1 MLKKQIM
8 HEWIQSGRRAI
19 ERSLL
24 KALIRSCSKDK
35 DNQTE
40 WEDLLTV
47 LRLFNKWM
55 AQYEL
60 PESTSQGS
68 VDDHSMTVKYVRP
81 VQYPTHDQITLH
93 QWIQGGRSAL
103 EYAKMD
109 AMQYCSA
116 EFILECDC
124 IKKFDTLMQAYDEY
138 LKQYE
143 LPRPIDQHSIIHASA
158 DNDPAISNAD
168 Q

>member
-8 HEWIQSGRRAI
+8 HQWIQYGRRAI
-19 ERSLL
+19 ERSLF
-24 KALIRSCSKDK
+24 KALIRSCSQDQH
-35 DNQTE
+35 NPME
-40 WEDLLTV
+40 WEELLTV

-60 PESTSQGS
+60 PESTPQGN
-68 VDDHSMTVKYVRP
+68 VDDHSGTVKDVRH
-81 VQYPTHDQITLH
+81 VQYPTHDQIRLH
-93 QWIQGGRSAL
+93 EWIQGGRSAI

-109 AMQYCSA
+109 AMQYCDA
-116 EFILECDC
+116 EYILECDC
-124 IKKFDTLMQAYDEY
+124 IKKFDTVMQAFDEC

-158 DNDPAISNAD
+158 ANDPAISNAD